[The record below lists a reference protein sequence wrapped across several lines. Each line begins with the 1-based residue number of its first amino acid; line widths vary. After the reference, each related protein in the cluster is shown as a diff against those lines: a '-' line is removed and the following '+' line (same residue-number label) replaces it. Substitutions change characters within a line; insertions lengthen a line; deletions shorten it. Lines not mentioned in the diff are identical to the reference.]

1 MHILTCT
8 TKIISKS
15 TCKQKMSQFSVVLL
29 IGLMMCVACSAQL
42 SPTFYAT
49 SCPNVSSIVLGVV
62 QEARQSDAR
71 LGAKIIRAHFH
82 DCFVDGC
89 DGSVLLDDDAANGI
103 RTERTALPN
112 LSLDVSVVAG
122 IKTALESVC
131 PGVVS
136 CADILALASQILVT
150 LDGGP
155 TWQVPLGRRDS
166 RTANVAGAT
175 ANIPLANDGFT
186 EIQRKF
192 TVQGLDSTDLVALSG
207 AHTFG
212 KAQCLTFRNRLYNFD
227 GNGNPDPTLDPTLLQ
242 SLRQSCPQD
251 TGDSNLS
258 DLDPTTP
265 NGFDNNYFT
274 NLQNNRSLL
283 QSDQE
288 LFSTPGADTVAIV
301 NRFAGSQTQFF
312 DTFGDSMI
320 KMGNI
325 SPLTG
330 TNGEIRTTCNRIN

>member
-1 MHILTCT
+1 
-8 TKIISKS
+8 
-15 TCKQKMSQFSVVLL
+15 MSQFSVVLL
-29 IGLMMCVACSAQL
+29 IGLMMCGACSAQL

-62 QEARQSDAR
+62 QQARQSDAR

-82 DCFVDGC
+82 DCFVNGC
-89 DGSVLLDDDAANGI
+89 DGSVLLDNDTANGI
-103 RTERTALPN
+103 VTERTALPN
-112 LSLDVSVVAG
+112 LSLDVSAVAD

-136 CADILALASQILVT
+136 CADILALASQILVA

-166 RTANVAGAT
+166 RTANLAGAN
-175 ANIPLANDGFT
+175 ANIPLASNGFT
-186 EIQRKF
+186 EVQRKF
-192 TVQGLDSTDLVALSG
+192 TAQGLDSTDLVVLSG

-212 KAQCLTFRNRLYNFD
+212 KAQCVTFRNRLYNFSGD
-227 GNGNPDPTLDPTLLQ
+227 GNPDPTLDPTLLQ
-242 SLRQSCPQD
+242 SLRQSCPQN

-274 NLQNNRSLL
+274 NLQNNRGLL

-288 LFSTPGADTVAIV
+288 LFSTTGADTVAIV